1 MIKLDRFQ
9 TQADQITK
17 DIQCLAILSS
27 GMPDSDENKLAV
39 ATMARAIAK
48 NALSL
53 STLLNKD
60 ADKLYKTKE
69 PIALP
74 QTACATTP

>member
-9 TQADQITK
+9 IQADQITK
-17 DIQCLAILSS
+17 DIQCLGIRSS
-27 GMPDSDENKLAV
+27 GIPDSDENKLAA

-53 STLLNKD
+53 SSLLNKE
-60 ADKLYKTKE
+60 ADKLYRVKE
-69 PIALP
+69 PTGQL

>member
-17 DIQCLAILSS
+17 DIQCLGILSS

-53 STLLNKD
+53 SSLLNKE
-60 ADKLYKTKE
+60 ADKLHKAKE
-69 PIALP
+69 PTVQRQLE
-74 QTACATTP
+74 CATGL

>member
-9 TQADQITK
+9 VQADQINK
-17 DIQCLAILSS
+17 DIQCLSILES
-27 GMPDSDENKLAV
+27 GMQDSDENKLAV

-53 STLLNKD
+53 SKRLTEE
-60 ADKLYKTKE
+60 ADKLRPANQPT
-69 PIALP
+69 AQH
-74 QTACATTP
+74 QTAGATTP